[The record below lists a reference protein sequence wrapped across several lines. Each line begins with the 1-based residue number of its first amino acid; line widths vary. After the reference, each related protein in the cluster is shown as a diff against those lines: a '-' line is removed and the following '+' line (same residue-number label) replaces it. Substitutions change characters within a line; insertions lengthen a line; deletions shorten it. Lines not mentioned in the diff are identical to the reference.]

1 MVNPRMAATSAAIS
15 IIALSSL
22 IFGGAGLAGAA
33 SPTAAGT
40 SAAGTSAAATP
51 HAMVKHV
58 VCKQHAVILR
68 QMRRSGNEYANTTAT
83 YRVLLNSARKSGQS
97 GLAAYWANVMAQRH
111 AHQVQSH
118 ADLIARKAQ
127 YQAADQISGA
137 C

>member
-1 MVNPRMAATSAAIS
+1 MVNLRMTATSAAIS
-15 IIALSSL
+15 MIALSSL
-22 IFGGAGLAGAA
+22 AFGGAGTAGAA
-33 SPTAAGT
+33 SRTATPDAAG
-40 SAAGTSAAATP
+40 AP

-83 YRVLLNSARKSGQS
+83 YRALLNSARKSGQS
-97 GLAAYWANVMAQRH
+97 GQAAYWANVMAQRH